1 MRGTL
6 GLFNLFEL
14 LQLLNSNAR
23 TGALIIKH
31 PRFGETR
38 IYFVKGRIVHAAH
51 KNVFDEGVIYNI
63 LMDERGDFEFQTART
78 AVEET
83 LTQSFEQLMFDVI
96 RMMPAETQVGMTLE
110 PDPSTT
116 STQDGSTD
124 YSKLT
129 IKQKLRVAKELK
141 GLMVA
146 LEQGVLE
153 RWEVQL
159 DERID
164 KVKLRFEG
172 GREIVL
178 RVEGRDG
185 IERRDIM
192 ISSEALMYHGL
203 QAGQVVLVR
212 PEL

>member
-14 LQLLNSNAR
+14 LQLLNSNVR
-23 TGALIIKH
+23 SGALIIQH

-38 IYFVKGRIVHAAH
+38 IYFVKGRIVHAVH

-63 LMDERGDFEFQTART
+63 LMDERGEFEFQTART
-78 AVEET
+78 ALEET
-83 LTQSFEQLMFDVI
+83 ITQSFEQLMFDVI
-96 RMMPAETQVGMTLE
+96 RMMPAETQVGMNLE
-110 PDPSTT
+110 TDPSTT
-116 STQDGSTD
+116 STQDGSAD
-124 YSKLT
+124 YAKLT
-129 IKQKLRVAKELK
+129 IKQKVRVAKELK
-141 GLMVA
+141 GMLVA

-159 DERID
+159 DEQIG
-164 KVKLRFEG
+164 KVKLRLEG

-185 IERRDIM
+185 VERRDIM
-192 ISSEALMYHGL
+192 ISSEALMYYNL
-203 QAGQVVLVR
+203 KAGQVVLVR
-212 PEL
+212 PEI